1 MNEIEHEGKTYILK
15 STVETIIKERVSK
28 VAARASEAEA
38 KAGELESQLKT
49 FEKQQTNYDV
59 LASQVS
65 TLKGELEQERTRF
78 NRYQSISKLGI
89 TDNDLIDVVEWS
101 YDRAT
106 KTMSAKEKPSLGDW
120 LNEQMTNPEEAPA
133 SIRPHLKAL
142 QSAEAPAA
150 TNEIS
155 DHAEDHF
162 EAPEH
167 ASDHAQLYALNEH
180 QQRQAPNVN
189 KGAVK
194 APEAKDILQRAGKGN
209 QDFYNQ
215 NVDAIKKAWFAKHGR

>member
-1 MNEIEHEGKTYILK
+1 MNEIEHDGKTYILK

-28 VAARASEAEA
+28 VAARAAEAEA
-38 KAGELESQLKT
+38 KSGELESQLKT

-65 TLKGELEQERTRF
+65 SLKGELEQERTRF
-78 NRYQSISKLGI
+78 NRYQSISRLGI

-133 SIRPHLKAL
+133 SIRPHLRAL
-142 QSAEAPAA
+142 QSAEAPVATPDAA
-150 TNEIS
+150 E
-155 DHAEDHF
+155 
-162 EAPEH
+162 EATGDFQATEH
-167 ASDHAQLYALNEH
+167 ATDRAQLYALNEH
-180 QQRQAPNVN
+180 QHRQAPNVN

-194 APEAKDILQRAGKGN
+194 APEAKDVLQRAAKGN